1 MTRPLDYAGKCV
13 VVTGCA
19 SGMGR
24 ATAGLLLALG
34 AQVHGLDYREA
45 DLALASFRRVD
56 LRDPVS
62 IERAADAAPSQIDA
76 LFNCAGLG
84 PTFSPLDIMK
94 VNFIGTRYLSEILLT
109 RMREGGAIGSIAS
122 TAAMGWT
129 RRVPVL
135 KQLIAIEGYA
145 DAVRW
150 SEANAE
156 VLADGYT
163 LSKEAVVVWTMLRSQ
178 DLITRGIRI
187 NCILPGLT
195 QTPMLTDQI
204 AVKTSAE
211 VLDAVIQP
219 SGRPARPEEQ
229 AFFLAVINSDSA
241 SYLNGAAINVD
252 GGRLARLAM
261 GLGSAPMA
269 APTGATS

>member
-1 MTRPLDYAGKCV
+1 MTGVLDYTAKRV

-24 ATAGLLLALG
+24 ATAALLLQLG
-34 AQVHGLDYREA
+34 AEVHGLDFRQA
-45 DLALASFRRVD
+45 DLNLASFHPVD

-62 IERAADAAPSQIDA
+62 IAQAADAAPPCIDA

-94 VNFIGTRYLSEILLT
+94 VNFIGTRHLTELLLP
-109 RMREGGAIGSIAS
+109 RMGAGSAIGSIAS
-122 TAAMGWT
+122 TAAMGWN
-129 RRVPVL
+129 RRIPL
-135 KQLIAIEGYA
+135 HKTLIAIEGYEEL
-145 DAVRW
+145 VRW
-150 SEANAE
+150 SEENADQ
-156 VLADGYT
+156 LADGYT
-163 LSKEAVVVWTMLRSQ
+163 LSKEAIVVWTMLRAQ
-178 DLITRGIRI
+178 DLIARGIRI

-204 AVKTSAE
+204 AVKTSAA

-229 AFFLAVINSDSA
+229 AFFLAVINSDAA

-261 GLGSAPMA
+261 GLGQAPA
-269 APTGATS
+269 A